1 MGFGPNF
8 WRWITLLYSDPRTV
22 IRLGLLTSEPF
33 VVGRGTRQGC
43 PLSPFLFALMME
55 PIARALRQSR
65 EVGAIQVG
73 SIQENLTL
81 YADDLLLFLRD
92 PRTSLQAALRI
103 LDRFASF
110 SGLRVNWTKSLIL
123 PVEPEAQ
130 KKKDHDGLPL
140 QWVSAITYLGVKVTA
155 KIRDYIPQNLLPL
168 IPRLT
173 QKIQAWKKTPII
185 SNRTRKSLENENLAS
200 NFVLLKTFSNMGT
213 QIFFPQTK

>member
-130 KKKDHDGLPL
+130 KKKRSRRSPITVGFRHNLPRGKSHRKDTGLHTTKSPSINSPADTENTGL
-140 QWVSAITYLGVKVTA
+140 EKNSHYL
-155 KIRDYIPQNLLPL
+155 
-168 IPRLT
+168 
-173 QKIQAWKKTPII
+173 
-185 SNRTRKSLENENLAS
+185 
-200 NFVLLKTFSNMGT
+200 
-213 QIFFPQTK
+213 